1 MAAFI
6 SGLKLVLTVERKASR
21 HAPLVRDF
29 ARIERQLVGDAC
41 SEAVKCAT
49 LERLEIEATEPPI
62 LRVLDVVGH
71 NELLQPRGMT
81 IRASASRSLG
91 FDGQRPISWTGAS
104 IPSHSAGRGQLG
116 FFVGRRK
123 SMAASSA
130 NLRAVELKCEHV
142 ASDQA
147 SALGP
152 WVPSPSGLSACS
164 GRNPSP
170 SLECSG
176 LDQGS
181 KYAMARL

>member
-1 MAAFI
+1 MVALI
-6 SGLKLVLTVERKASR
+6 SRLKLVLTVERKAR
-21 HAPLVRDF
+21 THAPLVRDF
-29 ARIERQLVGDAC
+29 TRIERQLVGDVC

-62 LRVLDVVGH
+62 LRVLDVIGH

-81 IRASASRSLG
+81 IGASASRSIG

-104 IPSHSAGRGQLG
+104 IPSHRAGRGQLG

-123 SMAASSA
+123 SKAASWA

-142 ASDQA
+142 AGDQA

-152 WVPSPSGLSACS
+152 WAPCPSGHSACC
-164 GRNPSP
+164 GRNPIP
-170 SLECSG
+170 S
-176 LDQGS
+176 
-181 KYAMARL
+181 